1 MKGIITKIDRTVQAY
16 WNLVALHQEKST
28 AKRDIFE
35 QKEKKFHKRIE
46 RIAKIYGKA
55 RIGEQISEDLF

>member
-1 MKGIITKIDRTVQAY
+1 
-16 WNLVALHQEKST
+16 LVALHQEKST

-35 QKEKKFHKRIE
+35 QKQKKFHKRIE
-46 RIAKIYGKA
+46 RIAKVYGKA